1 MASRRGF
8 TLVEVMVAV
17 LILTVGLLGLVGTS
31 AAVTRLV
38 AKGGRQSLVA
48 SVARTRFEGLR
59 SVDCTSLSNGWAVGY
74 NGISE
79 SWSVR
84 RVARAVIVVD
94 SVRYQDRGLSRS
106 QTFETVIPCP
116 ALP

>member
-1 MASRRGF
+1 MVSRRGF
-8 TLVEVMVAV
+8 TLVEVMVSV
-17 LILTVGLLGLVGTS
+17 LILTVGLLGLMSTS

-38 AKGGRQSLVA
+38 AKGGRQALVA

-59 SVDCTSLSNGWAVGY
+59 SVDCTSLSNGWALG
-74 NGISE
+74 NSGISE

-84 RVARAVIVVD
+84 RVSRAVIVID
-94 SVRYQDRGLSRS
+94 SVRYQDRGVSRS
-106 QTFETVIPCP
+106 QTFETVIPCS